1 MTKEDLINAGYTR
14 YDPPRFKDC
23 VTDIFQKCIKD
34 DIGKRYFI
42 TVERW
47 DYSGISAQGAAISP
61 HFQWWNQMTYK
72 SNGET
77 VEIECFHGWSIEDAE
92 KFYAD
97 LWRTGWFKY
106 YERYDYAD
114 DEEEEETEEKTS
126 DAE

>member
-1 MTKEDLINAGYTR
+1 MTGQDFIDAGYTR
-14 YDPPRFKDC
+14 WDPVLNADC
-23 VTDIFQKCIKD
+23 VTDLYQKWFKD
-34 DIGKRYFI
+34 DNGKRYAI

-47 DYSGISAQGAAISP
+47 DFNRISP
-61 HFQWWNQMTYK
+61 LKQKPKFQWSVQFNNK

-77 VEIECFHGWSIEDAE
+77 VDITCLHGWSIEDAE

-97 LWRTGWFKY
+97 LWNTGWFKY